1 MISALR
7 LIFPGALLLAA
18 GPARAA
24 DPSAQAERLAA
35 LRAEVEALHDHVQDE
50 KDAHR
55 SRLRALEAQKVDLEV
70 QLRRQ
75 ELRLERLL
83 DDEVALQARIRE
95 GSAGSAGVSEAVRA
109 GVASLRAVVHDSLPF
124 KRAERLA
131 ALTELEAQL
140 DAASLPPEQV
150 AARLWAFAEDERRL
164 GRENA
169 LDRQVAEIDGVE
181 HLVEVVRLGMVA
193 MYWRGPDGTVGQVL
207 PEAGGWRWAAQD
219 EPAAQAQITALF
231 DALGRGIRV
240 GWFTLPNPIAPDGG
254 AR

>member
-1 MISALR
+1 MNSAIR
-7 LIFPGALLLAA
+7 LILPGALLLAA
-18 GPARAA
+18 GPVLAA

-35 LRAEVEALHDHVQDE
+35 LRAEVEALHDQVQDE

-83 DDEVALQARIRE
+83 DDEVALQARVRE
-95 GSAGSAGVSEAVRA
+95 GSVGSEGVSEAVRA
-109 GVASLRAVVHDSLPF
+109 GVVSLRAVVQGSLPF

-131 ALTELEAQL
+131 ALADLEAQL
-140 DAASLPPEQV
+140 DAAALPPEQV

-181 HLVEVVRLGMVA
+181 HLVDVVRLGMVA
-193 MYWRGPDGTVGQVL
+193 MYWRGPDGAVGQVV
-207 PEAGGWRWAAQD
+207 PDGVGWRWARRED
-219 EPAAQAQITALF
+219 PATQAQINALF

-240 GWFTLPNPIAPDGG
+240 GWFTLPSPVATAGG

>member
-1 MISALR
+1 MQTALR
-7 LIFPGALLLAA
+7 LILPGALLLAA
-18 GPARAA
+18 GPVRAA

-75 ELRLERLL
+75 DLRLERLL
-83 DDEVALQARIRE
+83 DDEVALQARVRE
-95 GSAGSAGVSEAVRA
+95 GSVGSEGVGEAVRA
-109 GVASLRAVVHDSLPF
+109 GIVALRAVVEGSLPF
-124 KRAERLA
+124 KRTERLA
-131 ALTELEAQL
+131 ALADLEAQL
-140 DAASLPPEQV
+140 DAGVLPPEQV
-150 AARLWAFAEDERRL
+150 AARLWAFAEDERRI

-181 HLVEVVRLGMVA
+181 HLVDVVRLGMVA
-193 MYWRGPDGTVGQVL
+193 MYWRGPDGRVGQVV
-207 PEAGGWRWAAQD
+207 PEGDGWRWVPHE
-219 EPAAQAQITALF
+219 EPTTQAQINALF

-240 GWFTLPNPIAPDGG
+240 GWFTLPSPVPAAGG